1 MTMTSD
7 DAEDANVEDA
17 NDEDAYD
24 EDDDDEVEMGCCW
37 LRDLS
42 LRNCLH
48 ADNNQDDNN

>member
-1 MTMTSD
+1 MMTMTMTSD
-7 DAEDANVEDA
+7 DAED
-17 NDEDAYD
+17 
-24 EDDDDEVEMGCCW
+24 DDDEDEMGCCW